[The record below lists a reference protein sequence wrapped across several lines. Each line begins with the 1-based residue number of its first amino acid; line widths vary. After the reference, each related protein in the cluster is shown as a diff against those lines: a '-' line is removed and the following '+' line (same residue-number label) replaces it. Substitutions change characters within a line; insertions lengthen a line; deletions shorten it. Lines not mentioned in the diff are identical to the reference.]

1 VTRRGG
7 RSTGASAPTGETVPA
22 LETVEACA
30 ELGRQM
36 LAAARSDDWSEVGR
50 LEQRRRRL
58 AAALRMDDLPG
69 DQAERLLPAMRR
81 LVAETRALD
90 ELARRERDRRAQALS
105 RGRRSAEAV
114 NAYARQQ
121 LGLSTSRASKR

>member
-1 VTRRGG
+1 
-7 RSTGASAPTGETVPA
+7 
-22 LETVEACA
+22 
-30 ELGRQM
+30 M
-36 LAAARSDDWSEVGR
+36 LVAAREDDWLEVGR

-58 AAALRMDDLPG
+58 AAELRIDDLPEE
-69 DQAERLLPAMRR
+69 QAEGLLPAMRR

-114 NAYARQQ
+114 NAYAHEQ
-121 LGLSTSRASKR
+121 LGLSPSRARKR